1 MRAVNLIPAEQQRGA
16 GGTAGRSGGGAYFLI
31 GGLALVVAMAGLF
44 VHTNKSVSDKKAE
57 VARVSQEAT
66 AAEAKAAALQSYTK
80 FASVRAKRVDTVS
93 QLAASRF
100 DWAHSLREVAR
111 VLPTNA
117 WLTSLTGTTSPT
129 VSVGGGA
136 GGGGGGLRAAMEV
149 PAIEIAGCTT
159 SQASV
164 AKMMARLRLID
175 GVQRVSLEDST
186 KNASAAGA
194 GGGGGGGGGGAA
206 SGAATGG
213 DCRGA
218 SSHFPLFNIVVFY
231 DAPSATVPVTGG
243 TTQTASA
250 ITSSSSTTPA
260 SSASSTTPSTT
271 TPAAS
276 GGVTP

>member
-16 GGTAGRSGGGAYFLI
+16 GGAAGRSGGGAYIVLAA
-31 GGLALVVAMAGLF
+31 LALFVVMAAAYVQSG
-44 VHTNKSVSDKKAE
+44 KSVTDKQTE
-57 VARVSQEAT
+57 LARVTQEAT
-66 AAEAKAAALQSYTK
+66 QAEAKAQSLQSYTK
-80 FASVRAKRVDTVS
+80 FSSIRTKRVDTVS

-117 WLTSLTGTTSPT
+117 WLTALTGTVSPT
-129 VSVGGGA
+129 VTVGGGSST
-136 GGGGGGLRAAMEV
+136 LRSALSV
-149 PAIEIAGCTT
+149 PAIQIEGCTT

-186 KNASAAGA
+186 KGDAAVGVGDS
-194 GGGGGGGGGGAA
+194 GGSGG
-206 SGAATGG
+206 SS
-213 DCRGA
+213 DCRGG
-218 SSHFPLFNIVVFY
+218 SSHFPMFKIVVFY
-231 DAPSATVPVTGG
+231 AQQANAVPAAGG

-250 ITSSSSTTPA
+250 TGTTASSTAPA
-260 SSASSTTPSTT
+260 STATASSTTPSTT
-271 TPAAS
+271 SSAAS

>member
-1 MRAVNLIPAEQQRGA
+1 M
-16 GGTAGRSGGGAYFLI
+16 I
-31 GGLALVVAMAGLF
+31 GGLALVVLMAGAF
-44 VHTNKSVSDKKAE
+44 VHTGKSLSDKKAE

-66 AAEAKAAALQSYTK
+66 AAEAKAQALQSYTK
-80 FASVRAKRVDTVS
+80 FAAVRVKRVDTVS

-117 WLTSLTGTTSPT
+117 WLTSLSGTTSPT
-129 VSVGGGA
+129 VSVGGGS
-136 GGGGGGLRAAMEV
+136 GGGSLRGALNV
-149 PAIEIAGCTT
+149 PAIQIQGCTT

-164 AKMMARLRLID
+164 AKMMSRLRLID

-186 KNASAAGA
+186 KNASSSGA
-194 GGGGGGGGGGAA
+194 SGASGGAA
-206 SGAATGG
+206 GG
-213 DCRGA
+213 SDCRGG

-231 DAPSATVPVTGG
+231 NAPAATVPVTGG

-250 ITSSSSTTPA
+250 VTPSASSTTPA
-260 SSASSTTPSTT
+260 PGATASSTTPSTT